1 LIKLKDIL
9 NEAPIDGDRQKITRA
24 IEDMTKGRLTVGQIQ
39 IEIGRAIEQ
48 ANISSTMKQNLKF
61 AMQIK
66 KESVNEDKFE
76 ASLAD
81 PKKYKMGTMWFKRWF
96 KPKKEQDGW
105 TWNDDGR
112 YIWLTRPQMKH
123 PTVRFEKDTG
133 LLQGNWVDPKEMQ
146 W

>member
-1 LIKLKDIL
+1 MIKLKDIL

-81 PKKYKMGTMWFKRWF
+81 PKKYKMGTMWFKRWM
-96 KPKKEQDGW
+96 KPKKEMDGW
-105 TWNDDGR
+105 TWEDDGR
-112 YIWLTRPQMKH
+112 YI
-123 PTVRFEKDTG
+123 
-133 LLQGNWVDPKEMQ
+133 
-146 W
+146 